1 MIEIGTHRYGTAHH
15 CVHCRTEL
23 PGPSAGRNPNC
34 GMPDCLQRA
43 ELAADEARAKRD
55 GDL

>member
-1 MIEIGTHRYGTAHH
+1 MIEIGTHRYGTTHR

-23 PGPSAGRNPNC
+23 PGPSTGRNPNC

-43 ELAADEARAKRD
+43 ALAADEARAKRD